1 MNYKVQ
7 ITFNKNKVNFSQRTV
22 LVKDARNDVDALTI
36 AKAYFGPNIGYDT
49 VLIAP
54 TTPGMEKCITEVI

>member
-22 LVKDARNDVDALTI
+22 LVKNAQNDVDALTI
-36 AKAYFGPNIGYDT
+36 AKAYFGPNIGYDSI
-49 VLIAP
+49 LIHQSN
-54 TTPGMEKCITEVI
+54 PGIEK

>member
-7 ITFNKNKVNFSQRTV
+7 IFWNYNKNNQKQRTV
-22 LVKDARNDVDALTI
+22 LVKDVQNDESALSI
-36 AKAYFGPNIGYDT
+36 AKAYFGPNIGYEM
-49 VLIAP
+49 VLITA